1 MSRLPITPPPNTTT
15 NALRRSAAIDT
26 WFDALWASAL
36 GLTLALTGYKFLH
49 SAAWQ
54 RVLEWTPGGRSTVSI
69 TILVFGLASLLLIK
83 SRWRLIAIVAV
94 SGWCFFVA
102 SFQVYSALMDE
113 AGPLGFFAW
122 YYCSF
127 QLLRHAFQNWKRL
140 Q

>member
-1 MSRLPITPPPNTTT
+1 MSRSPITPAEDT
-15 NALRRSAAIDT
+15 LRRSAQIDT

-36 GLTLALTGYKFLH
+36 GLTLLLSGYKFLQ

-54 RVLEWTPGGRSTVSI
+54 RVLDFTPGGRTTVTW
-69 TILVFGLASLLLIK
+69 TILLCGLASLLLITT
-83 SRWRLIAIVAV
+83 RWRLIAIAGV

-102 SFQVYSALMDE
+102 SFQVYSAFHDE

-122 YYCSF
+122 YFVSF
-127 QLLRHAFQNWKRL
+127 HLLKHTFQNSKRL